1 MPLQKHLW
9 RFAQQVQQWFNP
21 TDQSGSSQ
29 RLDSLS
35 LATLEQL
42 GRQLSAAKRRG
53 FTRAARKLNQLIATE
68 VLNLREELDALAAFW
83 RERLLVPQLPRV
95 RDLYEDL
102 VALQDEFEEVA
113 CTLSA
118 RTLSVTTAPIVL
130 EGRKLGRFCI
140 ELEWDCLG
148 APPDYR
154 VVALEPSPAEEDELV
169 THPHVREESLCAGDG
184 LGALQAA
191 LAAGRLYDFFLIVS
205 RILNTYSRGQAYV
218 ELANWECRQCAD
230 CGSSVADADCCY
242 CYGCDAT
249 LCSDC
254 QTYCGSCDEGRCA
267 SCLHACSACQTDHCA
282 GCLANCRL
290 CKHPV
295 CSGCLQNGLCPDCC
309 QGDADHESSPQ
320 EEAAEANS

>member
-9 RFAQQVQQWFNP
+9 RFSQQVQQWYKP
-21 TDQSGSSQ
+21 VDQFVPSK
-29 RLDSLS
+29 RLHGLS
-35 LATLEQL
+35 LAPLEQL

-130 EGRKLGRFCI
+130 EGRQLGRFCI
-140 ELEWDCLG
+140 ELEWDCMG

-154 VVALEPSPAEEDELV
+154 VVALEPSPPQEDELV
-169 THPHVREESLCAGDG
+169 THPHVREESLCAGYG
-184 LGALQAA
+184 RGALQAA
-191 LAAGRLYDFFLIVS
+191 LAAGRLCDFFLIVS

-218 ELANWECRQCAD
+218 ELANWECSQCAD
-230 CGSSVADADCCY
+230 CGCSVADADCCY

-267 SCLHACSACQTDHCA
+267 SCLHACSACRTDHCA
-282 GCLANCRL
+282 GCITNCRL

-295 CSGCLQNGLCPDCC
+295 CNGCLQNGLCPECC
-309 QGDADHESSPQ
+309 QGDADHEPSPQ
-320 EEAAEANS
+320 EEVAETNR